1 MGEGFDAEDPPEVWT
16 LAGDLEEPRIT
27 LKAEMED
34 GCPKD
39 MLEAVEELQVAF
51 GDLKGMVVE
60 EAHRSSRSDAL
71 DVLMHV
77 GYSVT
82 EIVAAID
89 QINRRGQRWVHQSRD
104 VEVLREDS
112 GCHDITLV
120 EAVAKA
126 MATAHSS
133 TDLSPGLQ
141 ELSEVIAA
149 VDSNLAMTCTLLN
162 DKIKA
167 LERKQVTL
175 SRTSPS
181 LSALSMSMPINDAH
195 KDFVTTLGDML
206 NKNDELRR
214 ENSLLTQRVEGLAAD
229 ITAQGGVVLGKHAFT
244 SELQLLQVCMKECP
258 KGNLFAAFV
267 HPMVI
272 FCFDPAY
279 VPLLG
284 GWETLTK
291 AMEKSGNYP
300 VTDRK
305 VVASYNAH
313 HSHWFSKGKM
323 VVAGKTLP
331 AFSSKEKWQG
341 TGGMDGRQVKI
352 KLSLDTLAD
361 GVRTVIQDKFPAGSQ
376 LRKLAL
382 RMLEHTLAWFSTV
395 FKHLDAKFVHLTQVS
410 ISEEETLILLSEEV
424 IIMFDRFHAI

>member
-1 MGEGFDAEDPPEVWT
+1 
-16 LAGDLEEPRIT
+16 
-27 LKAEMED
+27 
-34 GCPKD
+34 
-39 MLEAVEELQVAF
+39 
-51 GDLKGMVVE
+51 
-60 EAHRSSRSDAL
+60 
-71 DVLMHV
+71 
-77 GYSVT
+77 
-82 EIVAAID
+82 
-89 QINRRGQRWVHQSRD
+89 
-104 VEVLREDS
+104 
-112 GCHDITLV
+112 
-120 EAVAKA
+120 
-126 MATAHSS
+126 
-133 TDLSPGLQ
+133 
-141 ELSEVIAA
+141 
-149 VDSNLAMTCTLLN
+149 
-162 DKIKA
+162 
-167 LERKQVTL
+167 
-175 SRTSPS
+175 
-181 LSALSMSMPINDAH
+181 MPINHAH
-195 KDFVTTLGDML
+195 GDFVTTLGDML

-214 ENSLLTQRVEGLAAD
+214 ENSLLTQRVEGLEAD

-258 KGNLFAAFV
+258 KGNAFAAFV
-267 HPMVI
+267 NPMVI
-272 FCFDPAY
+272 ICFDPAY
-279 VPLLG
+279 VPLG
-284 GWETLTK
+284 GWETLAK

-313 HSHWFSKGKM
+313 HSHWFSEGKM